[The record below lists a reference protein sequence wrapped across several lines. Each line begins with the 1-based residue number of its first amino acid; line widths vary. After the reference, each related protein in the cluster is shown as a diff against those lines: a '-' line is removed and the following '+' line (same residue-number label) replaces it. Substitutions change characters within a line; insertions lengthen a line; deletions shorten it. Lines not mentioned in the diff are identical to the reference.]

1 MVRRVAG
8 ALMAAAS
15 TVLCL
20 TNGAAAHAA
29 PGPLF
34 PLAALLAVSP
44 DLSGISK
51 SALTSE
57 AERIWR
63 KEGVNLQWPRP
74 RASEVPTA
82 PLRVLVITRREA
94 VASTGGDEWVV
105 GELVP
110 QPGQRALAI
119 ASIAG
124 AERVLVKA
132 GSRRT
137 VLMEPQALA
146 EYRLGIVL
154 GRAVA
159 HEIGHYLL
167 DTATHAERGLMR
179 AAIDAHEFADPSATT
194 FALDDDAGQW
204 LRRRLLASRGMNAP
218 APTAGFSYARPDI
231 TLD

>member
-1 MVRRVAG
+1 MV
-8 ALMAAAS
+8 AAT

-20 TNGAAAHAA
+20 TNGNAAHAA

-34 PLAALLAVSP
+34 SLAALLAVSP

-51 SALTSE
+51 STLISE
-57 AERIWR
+57 AERIWK
-63 KEGVNLQWPRP
+63 KEGVHLQWPRP
-74 RASEVPTA
+74 RASEAPTA

-94 VASTGGDEWVV
+94 VASSGDDGWVV
-105 GELVP
+105 GELLP

-124 AERVLVKA
+124 AERVLMKA

-137 VLMEPQALA
+137 VLMEPQALSD
-146 EYRLGIVL
+146 YRLGIVL

-167 DTATHAERGLMR
+167 DTATHADSGLMR
-179 AAIDAHEFADPSATT
+179 SAIGAHEFADPSATT

-204 LRRRLLASRGMNAP
+204 LRHRLLASRGLNAP
-218 APTAGFSYARPDI
+218 APTAGFSYARPEHRPN
-231 TLD
+231 